1 MLSINTNNA
10 SMAAVNAISKSSS
23 SLSTSMERLATG
35 NRINSSADDAAGKQI
50 ANRLTAQS
58 SGMGVALSNINDAT
72 AMLQTADSMF
82 DEMSDV
88 LGRMKDLSTQAAN
101 GTYSDDD
108 LQAMQDEYDELGQQ
122 MSDMLQNTTYGGT
135 NLFGVS
141 GTSNTGTDGLFQSAV
156 TFQVGA
162 ESSDTMTVNISSQLN
177 TLVTDL
183 SAISNSF
190 SADQADT
197 TGTAG
202 VSGGTELT
210 ASGSA
215 NQMITSI
222 STAMDDVSQI
232 QSKLGA
238 SINRLNDT
246 ANNLTSMQDNT
257 EVAIGNIMD
266 TDYATEASNMTKQQV
281 LMQTG
286 ITMLK
291 QSNSMSSMV
300 PACCSNGG
308 LADKTRQRC
317 IRHCAPIAGCGVNAL
332 FGLRATPPAGGVVL
346 SAAGFFRQT
355 GNAISACFQSIDY
368 SHKNIGTP
376 FANNLTSLSGV
387 INDQP
392 KNHCARNRLCGCCHS
407 GSQFAGEAERAG
419 C

>member
-162 ESSDTMTVNISSQLN
+162 ESSDTMTVNVSSQLN

-300 PACCSNGG
+300 S
-308 LADKTRQRC
+308 
-317 IRHCAPIAGCGVNAL
+317 
-332 FGLRATPPAGGVVL
+332 
-346 SAAGFFRQT
+346 
-355 GNAISACFQSIDY
+355 
-368 SHKNIGTP
+368 
-376 FANNLTSLSGV
+376 SLL
-387 INDQP
+387 Q
-392 KNHCARNRLCGCCHS
+392 
-407 GSQFAGEAERAG
+407 
-419 C
+419 

>member
-1 MLSINTNNA
+1 MLSINTNTA
-10 SMAAVNAISKSSS
+10 SMSAVNAINKSSA

-50 ANRLTAQS
+50 ASRLTAQS

-82 DEMSDV
+82 DEMTDV

-101 GTYSDDD
+101 GTYNDED

-141 GTSNTGTDGLFQSAV
+141 GTSNTGKDGLFQGAV
-156 TFQVGA
+156 SFQVGA
-162 ESSDTMTVNISSQLN
+162 ESSDTMTVDISSQLGD
-177 TLVTDL
+177 LVNALD
-183 SAISNSF
+183 SVSKAF
-190 SADQADT
+190 SADQ
-197 TGTAG
+197 TAG
-202 VSGGTELT
+202 SAGISGGSELT
-210 ASGSA
+210 TSGSA
-215 NQMITSI
+215 NQMITTI
-222 STAMDDVSQI
+222 QTAMDDVSKI

-246 ANNLTSMQDNT
+246 AANLTSMQDNT

-266 TDYATEASNMTKQQV
+266 TDYATEASNMTQQQV

-300 PACCSNGG
+300 S
-308 LADKTRQRC
+308 
-317 IRHCAPIAGCGVNAL
+317 
-332 FGLRATPPAGGVVL
+332 
-346 SAAGFFRQT
+346 
-355 GNAISACFQSIDY
+355 
-368 SHKNIGTP
+368 
-376 FANNLTSLSGV
+376 SLL
-387 INDQP
+387 Q
-392 KNHCARNRLCGCCHS
+392 
-407 GSQFAGEAERAG
+407 
-419 C
+419 

>member
-10 SMAAVNAISKSSS
+10 SMAAVNAINKSNS

-35 NRINSSADDAAGKQI
+35 NRINSSSDDAAGKQI
-50 ANRLTAQS
+50 ANRLSAQS
-58 SGMGVALSNINDAT
+58 SGMGVALSNIQDAT
-72 AMLQTADSMF
+72 AMLQTADSTF
-82 DEMSDV
+82 DEMTDV
-88 LGRMKDLSTQAAN
+88 LGRMQDLSTQAAN

-135 NLFGVS
+135 NLFGDAT
-141 GTSNTGTDGLFQSAV
+141 TSNTGKDGLFTSGV

-162 ESSDTMTVNISSQLN
+162 ESSDTMTVDISTQLG
-177 TLVTDL
+177 DL
-183 SAISNSF
+183 TTALGNVSASF
-190 SADQADT
+190 TADQADT
-197 TGTAG
+197 TGSAALT
-202 VSGGTELT
+202 GGTELT

-215 NQMITSI
+215 NGMIDTI
-222 STAMDDVSQI
+222 QTAMDDVSKI

-300 PACCSNGG
+300 S
-308 LADKTRQRC
+308 
-317 IRHCAPIAGCGVNAL
+317 
-332 FGLRATPPAGGVVL
+332 
-346 SAAGFFRQT
+346 
-355 GNAISACFQSIDY
+355 
-368 SHKNIGTP
+368 
-376 FANNLTSLSGV
+376 SLL
-387 INDQP
+387 Q
-392 KNHCARNRLCGCCHS
+392 
-407 GSQFAGEAERAG
+407 
-419 C
+419 

>member
-1 MLSINTNNA
+1 MLSINTNTA
-10 SMAAVNAISKSSS
+10 SMAAVNAINKSSA

-50 ANRLTAQS
+50 ASRLSAQS
-58 SGMGVALSNINDAT
+58 DGMGVALSNIQDAT

-82 DEMSDV
+82 DEMTDV

-101 GTYSDDD
+101 GTYNSDD

-122 MSDMLQNTTYGGT
+122 MSDMLQNTTYGGPNRFGT
-135 NLFGVS
+135 ASGRNTGVS
-141 GTSNTGTDGLFQSAV
+141 GLFQSAV

-162 ESSDTMTVNISSQLN
+162 ESSDTMTVDISSQLGD
-177 TLVTDL
+177 LVTDL
-183 SAISNSF
+183 TAVSDAF
-190 SADQADT
+190 SSDQA
-197 TGTAG
+197 GTG

-215 NQMITSI
+215 NGMISTI
-222 STAMDDVSQI
+222 QTAMDDVSKI

-257 EVAIGNIMD
+257 NVAIGNIMD
-266 TDYATEASNMTKQQV
+266 TDYATEASNMTQQQV

-300 PACCSNGG
+300 S
-308 LADKTRQRC
+308 
-317 IRHCAPIAGCGVNAL
+317 
-332 FGLRATPPAGGVVL
+332 
-346 SAAGFFRQT
+346 
-355 GNAISACFQSIDY
+355 
-368 SHKNIGTP
+368 
-376 FANNLTSLSGV
+376 SLL
-387 INDQP
+387 Q
-392 KNHCARNRLCGCCHS
+392 
-407 GSQFAGEAERAG
+407 
-419 C
+419 

>member
-1 MLSINTNNA
+1 MLSINTNTA
-10 SMAAVNAISKSSS
+10 SMSAVNAINKSSA

-50 ANRLTAQS
+50 ASRLTAQS
-58 SGMGVALSNINDAT
+58 SGMGVALSNIQDAT

-82 DEMSDV
+82 DEMTDV

-101 GTYSDDD
+101 GTYSEEDM
-108 LQAMQDEYDELGQQ
+108 QAMQDEYDELGQQ

-141 GTSNTGTDGLFQSAV
+141 GTSNTGKDGLFQSSV

-162 ESSDTMTVNISSQLN
+162 ESSDTMTVNISSQLG
-177 TLVTDL
+177 DL
-183 SAISNSF
+183 TTALSNVSASF
-190 SADQADT
+190 KADQSDT

-202 VSGGTELT
+202 VSGGSELT
-210 ASGSA
+210 TSGSA
-215 NQMITSI
+215 NQMITTI
-222 STAMDDVSQI
+222 QGAMDDVSKI

-246 ANNLTSMQDNT
+246 AANLTSMQDNT

-266 TDYATEASNMTKQQV
+266 TDYATEASNMTQQQV

-300 PACCSNGG
+300 S
-308 LADKTRQRC
+308 
-317 IRHCAPIAGCGVNAL
+317 
-332 FGLRATPPAGGVVL
+332 
-346 SAAGFFRQT
+346 
-355 GNAISACFQSIDY
+355 
-368 SHKNIGTP
+368 
-376 FANNLTSLSGV
+376 SLL
-387 INDQP
+387 Q
-392 KNHCARNRLCGCCHS
+392 
-407 GSQFAGEAERAG
+407 
-419 C
+419 

>member
-35 NRINSSADDAAGKQI
+35 DRINSSADDAAGKQI

-72 AMLQTADSMF
+72 AMLPADSMF

-177 TLVTDL
+177 QLVTDL
-183 SAISNSF
+183 SSISNSF

-215 NQMITSI
+215 NQMINSI

-300 PACCSNGG
+300 S
-308 LADKTRQRC
+308 
-317 IRHCAPIAGCGVNAL
+317 
-332 FGLRATPPAGGVVL
+332 
-346 SAAGFFRQT
+346 
-355 GNAISACFQSIDY
+355 
-368 SHKNIGTP
+368 
-376 FANNLTSLSGV
+376 SLL
-387 INDQP
+387 Q
-392 KNHCARNRLCGCCHS
+392 
-407 GSQFAGEAERAG
+407 
-419 C
+419 

>member
-1 MLSINTNNA
+1 MLSINTNTA
-10 SMAAVNAISKSSS
+10 SMSAVNAINKSSA

-50 ANRLTAQS
+50 ASRLTAQS

-82 DEMSDV
+82 DEMTDV

-101 GTYSDDD
+101 GTYNDED

-141 GTSNTGTDGLFQSAV
+141 GTSNTGKNGLFQGAV

-162 ESSDTMTVNISSQLN
+162 ESSDTMTVDISSQLGD
-177 TLVTDL
+177 LVNALDDV
-183 SAISNSF
+183 SASF
-190 SADQADT
+190 KADQSGA
-197 TGTAG
+197 AG
-202 VSGGTELT
+202 ISGGTELT
-210 ASGSA
+210 TSGSA
-215 NQMITSI
+215 NQMITTI
-222 STAMDDVSQI
+222 QTAMDDVSKI

-246 ANNLTSMQDNT
+246 AANLTSMQDNT

-266 TDYATEASNMTKQQV
+266 TDYATEASNMTQQQV

-300 PACCSNGG
+300 S
-308 LADKTRQRC
+308 
-317 IRHCAPIAGCGVNAL
+317 
-332 FGLRATPPAGGVVL
+332 
-346 SAAGFFRQT
+346 
-355 GNAISACFQSIDY
+355 
-368 SHKNIGTP
+368 
-376 FANNLTSLSGV
+376 SLL
-387 INDQP
+387 Q
-392 KNHCARNRLCGCCHS
+392 
-407 GSQFAGEAERAG
+407 
-419 C
+419 

>member
-1 MLSINTNNA
+1 
-10 SMAAVNAISKSSS
+10 
-23 SLSTSMERLATG
+23 
-35 NRINSSADDAAGKQI
+35 
-50 ANRLTAQS
+50 

-197 TGTAG
+197 T
-202 VSGGTELT
+202 
-210 ASGSA
+210 
-215 NQMITSI
+215 
-222 STAMDDVSQI
+222 
-232 QSKLGA
+232 
-238 SINRLNDT
+238 
-246 ANNLTSMQDNT
+246 
-257 EVAIGNIMD
+257 
-266 TDYATEASNMTKQQV
+266 
-281 LMQTG
+281 
-286 ITMLK
+286 
-291 QSNSMSSMV
+291 
-300 PACCSNGG
+300 
-308 LADKTRQRC
+308 
-317 IRHCAPIAGCGVNAL
+317 
-332 FGLRATPPAGGVVL
+332 
-346 SAAGFFRQT
+346 
-355 GNAISACFQSIDY
+355 
-368 SHKNIGTP
+368 
-376 FANNLTSLSGV
+376 
-387 INDQP
+387 
-392 KNHCARNRLCGCCHS
+392 
-407 GSQFAGEAERAG
+407 
-419 C
+419 

>member
-1 MLSINTNNA
+1 
-10 SMAAVNAISKSSS
+10 MAAVNAISKSSS

-215 NQMITSI
+215 NQMITAFLPRWMMFRRSSPSWGRL
-222 STAMDDVSQI
+222 STV
-232 QSKLGA
+232 
-238 SINRLNDT
+238 
-246 ANNLTSMQDNT
+246 
-257 EVAIGNIMD
+257 
-266 TDYATEASNMTKQQV
+266 
-281 LMQTG
+281 
-286 ITMLK
+286 
-291 QSNSMSSMV
+291 
-300 PACCSNGG
+300 
-308 LADKTRQRC
+308 
-317 IRHCAPIAGCGVNAL
+317 
-332 FGLRATPPAGGVVL
+332 
-346 SAAGFFRQT
+346 
-355 GNAISACFQSIDY
+355 
-368 SHKNIGTP
+368 
-376 FANNLTSLSGV
+376 
-387 INDQP
+387 
-392 KNHCARNRLCGCCHS
+392 
-407 GSQFAGEAERAG
+407 
-419 C
+419 

>member
-1 MLSINTNNA
+1 
-10 SMAAVNAISKSSS
+10 
-23 SLSTSMERLATG
+23 
-35 NRINSSADDAAGKQI
+35 

-58 SGMGVALSNINDAT
+58 SGMDVALSNINDAT

-197 TGTAG
+197 T
-202 VSGGTELT
+202 
-210 ASGSA
+210 
-215 NQMITSI
+215 
-222 STAMDDVSQI
+222 
-232 QSKLGA
+232 
-238 SINRLNDT
+238 
-246 ANNLTSMQDNT
+246 
-257 EVAIGNIMD
+257 
-266 TDYATEASNMTKQQV
+266 
-281 LMQTG
+281 
-286 ITMLK
+286 
-291 QSNSMSSMV
+291 
-300 PACCSNGG
+300 
-308 LADKTRQRC
+308 
-317 IRHCAPIAGCGVNAL
+317 
-332 FGLRATPPAGGVVL
+332 
-346 SAAGFFRQT
+346 
-355 GNAISACFQSIDY
+355 
-368 SHKNIGTP
+368 
-376 FANNLTSLSGV
+376 
-387 INDQP
+387 
-392 KNHCARNRLCGCCHS
+392 
-407 GSQFAGEAERAG
+407 
-419 C
+419 

>member
-72 AMLQTADSMF
+72 A
-82 DEMSDV
+82 
-88 LGRMKDLSTQAAN
+88 
-101 GTYSDDD
+101 
-108 LQAMQDEYDELGQQ
+108 
-122 MSDMLQNTTYGGT
+122 MLQNTTYGGT

-300 PACCSNGG
+300 S
-308 LADKTRQRC
+308 
-317 IRHCAPIAGCGVNAL
+317 
-332 FGLRATPPAGGVVL
+332 
-346 SAAGFFRQT
+346 
-355 GNAISACFQSIDY
+355 
-368 SHKNIGTP
+368 
-376 FANNLTSLSGV
+376 SLL
-387 INDQP
+387 Q
-392 KNHCARNRLCGCCHS
+392 
-407 GSQFAGEAERAG
+407 
-419 C
+419 

>member
-257 EVAIGNIMD
+257 GSGYRQHHGYRLRDGSVQYDQTTGADADRYHHAETV
-266 TDYATEASNMTKQQV
+266 QQHV
-281 LMQTG
+281 QHG
-286 ITMLK
+286 F
-291 QSNSMSSMV
+291 QPAAVSS
-300 PACCSNGG
+300 G
-308 LADKTRQRC
+308 
-317 IRHCAPIAGCGVNAL
+317 
-332 FGLRATPPAGGVVL
+332 
-346 SAAGFFRQT
+346 RQT
-355 GNAISACFQSIDY
+355 GTSI
-368 SHKNIGTP
+368 KI
-376 FANNLTSLSGV
+376 
-387 INDQP
+387 
-392 KNHCARNRLCGCCHS
+392 CADS
-407 GSQFAGEAERAG
+407 
-419 C
+419 